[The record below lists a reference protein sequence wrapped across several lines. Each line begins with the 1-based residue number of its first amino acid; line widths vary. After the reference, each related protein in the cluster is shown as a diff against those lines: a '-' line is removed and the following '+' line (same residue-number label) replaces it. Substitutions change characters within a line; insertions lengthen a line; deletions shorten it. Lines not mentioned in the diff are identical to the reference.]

1 MKNKSKQS
9 PYLLS
14 VVFHTILLALVI
26 LIGAVE
32 SDEPVKYIE
41 VGFGSGFGTGTSGGG
56 GGGEMIEE
64 NKPEEK
70 TPEVKEE
77 NEPIKNIEEKII
89 DKNAKKEI
97 SNINKLITKKEN
109 KDTVKGFGGKGDGGF
124 GPGGPGTGG
133 FGGFGF
139 DWGGRGTRKILHW
152 EKPEFPPE
160 VSKSID
166 IKIRFIILPD
176 GSVVSAIPLIKAD
189 TRLEDA
195 SINSI
200 KSWRFEP
207 LKTQQLQY
215 EQVVVITI
223 PFRIQ

>member
-1 MKNKSKQS
+1 MKEKNRQS

-14 VVFHTILLALVI
+14 VIFHLIILGLFVLFNTEDVGEI
-26 LIGAVE
+26 
-32 SDEPVKYIE
+32 KYIE
-41 VGFGSGFGTGTSGGG
+41 VGFGSGFGTGTGGG
-56 GGGEMIEE
+56 GGGGQIIEE
-64 NKPEEK
+64 TKEEPKITEEK
-70 TPEVKEE
+70 VT
-77 NEPIKNIEEKII
+77 NEPLKKIEEKIV
-89 DKNAKKEI
+89 DKSAKKETADLT
-97 SNINKLITKKEN
+97 NVKKTTTV
-109 KDTVKGFGGKGDGGF
+109 KDTVKGFGNPGDGGF

-139 DWGGRGTRKILHW
+139 DWGGRGTRKILYW
-152 EKPEFPPE
+152 EKPIFPAE
-160 VSKSID
+160 VTKSVD

-176 GSVVSAIPLIKAD
+176 GSVVSAMPLIKAD

-195 SINSI
+195 AINAI

-223 PFRIQ
+223 PFRVE